1 MDDFMQGHQTRGTL
15 PSVLNYN
22 VQLYK
27 SLRKA
32 GAGRINSLKGV
43 GRAIGEQRRNNV
55 GLFDKIRNIPNRTAY
70 R

>member
-1 MDDFMQGHQTRGTL
+1 MQNHQRRGTL
-15 PSVLNYN
+15 PSVLSYN

-32 GAGRINSLKGV
+32 NVGRINSLRGV
-43 GRAIGEQRRNNV
+43 ARAIREQRRNNV
-55 GLFDKIRNIPNRTAY
+55 GLFDRVRNIPNRTAY